1 MQRRWWMWS
10 SLWRICACELY
21 SLSYS
26 LDGTLPDKWPAEW
39 TKMEGKAKADDDDEH
54 EDVDVVLACTAAS
67 SVWHCH
73 WFMAIGCYLSFVA
86 QTFLLSIW
94 LFVDRVGHLDGYFLL
109 SIGCCCSSWL
119 LCICCQRVGDI
130 FTLRQQQQTL
140 CRRKCSMS
148 ALCMPAFF
156 CLTKRYQFSIPWST
170 FKCVRWCCTA
180 C

>member
-10 SLWRICACELY
+10 SFWRICACELY

-39 TKMEGKAKADDDDEH
+39 TKMEGKGKADDDDEH

-119 LCICCQRVGDI
+119 LCIELGI
-130 FTLRQQQQTL
+130 YLL
-140 CRRKCSMS
+140 CASSSRHSVVES
-148 ALCMPAFF
+148 VLCLLCA
-156 CLTKRYQFSIPWST
+156 CLLFSLSYWKVSI
-170 FKCVRWCCTA
+170 
-180 C
+180 